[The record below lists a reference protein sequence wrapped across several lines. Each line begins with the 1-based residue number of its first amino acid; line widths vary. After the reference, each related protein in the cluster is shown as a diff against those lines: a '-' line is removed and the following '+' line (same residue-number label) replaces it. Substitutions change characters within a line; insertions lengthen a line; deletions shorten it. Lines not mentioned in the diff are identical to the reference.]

1 MTQPLT
7 TPAPMPTPIR
17 SDADRRMR
25 RLLRLPEDAPQGS
38 ILGAQNAFSRSIA
51 ISAVRCLLTY
61 IVIPAVGLAIGIS
74 GAVAPAIGL
83 VLGVVSMTAIFFAM
97 RRLFA
102 ADHKWRWWYTGIGG
116 TVFVFILVGTAID
129 LGALIT

>member
-1 MTQPLT
+1 MTQPIT
-7 TPAPMPTPIR
+7 TPAPLPAPVR
-17 SDADRRMR
+17 SEADRRMR
-25 RLLRLPEDAPQGS
+25 RLLRLPENAPKGS

-51 ISAVRCLLTY
+51 ISAVRCLLMY
-61 IVIPAVGLAIGIS
+61 VLIPLVGL
-74 GAVAPAIGL
+74 GAGVSRGLAPAIGL

-116 TVFVFILVGTAID
+116 TVFVFILVGTVLD
-129 LGALIT
+129 LASLVA

>member
-1 MTQPLT
+1 MTQPIT
-7 TPAPMPTPIR
+7 TPAALPVPVR
-17 SDADRRMR
+17 SEADRRMR
-25 RLLRLPEDAPQGS
+25 RLLRLPENAPKGS

-51 ISAVRCLLTY
+51 ISAVRCLLMY
-61 IVIPAVGLAIGIS
+61 VLIPLVGL
-74 GAVAPAIGL
+74 GAGVSRGLAPAIGL

-116 TVFVFILVGTAID
+116 TVFVFILVGTVLD
-129 LGALIT
+129 LASLVA